1 MGSNH
6 QNNNFNHHQNYN
18 HPTNHNKQ
26 NYNSYMPQNYPQV
39 PHVTMNI
46 NMNMYPN
53 YLNINLNGANMNT
66 SQQ

>member
-18 HPTNHNKQ
+18 HPNNHNKH
-26 NYNSYMPQNYPQV
+26 NYNSYMPQV